1 MKALTTV
8 RALNGVRRAW
18 PGSGGSITFE
28 MAASAGTLRAGKINR
43 NGEVWITSH
52 ACDAKLPE
60 LTPSIVGRLVV
71 HRLHR
76 RAVVLTDDRA
86 IKFTR
91 QGRANTVAVQSSQVA
106 ELCEGTGIAA
116 AKVLD
121 HSPSRVS
128 MELLPGSTLHDLAGQ
143 AMPGWRR
150 FADVWPSLITRFV
163 GLPEH
168 TGADEANVLW
178 QWFQHI
184 EGHRALPQ
192 LDRLGNATAQAC
204 QQLASGDNG
213 SRVLVHRDLHDKQL
227 LWDGDSLGLLDFD
240 TAARGEAALDLG
252 NLWAHIELRH
262 VQGRLTRQDRDR
274 ILDLLGEVVAA
285 APTTLRRVVTHHRA
299 ARLRLAYV
307 YAFRPQSASWLP
319 HWVEETLRS
328 SSPVNFDR
336 RSA

>member
-1 MKALTTV
+1 M
-8 RALNGVRRAW
+8 
-18 PGSGGSITFE
+18 
-28 MAASAGTLRAGKINR
+28 
-43 NGEVWITSH
+43 
-52 ACDAKLPE
+52 
-60 LTPSIVGRLVV
+60 
-71 HRLHR
+71 
-76 RAVVLTDDRA
+76 
-86 IKFTR
+86 
-91 QGRANTVAVQSSQVA
+91 
-106 ELCEGTGIAA
+106 
-116 AKVLD
+116 
-121 HSPSRVS
+121 
-128 MELLPGSTLHDLAGQ
+128 
-143 AMPGWRR
+143 
-150 FADVWPSLITRFV
+150 
-163 GLPEH
+163 
-168 TGADEANVLW
+168 LW

-227 LWDGDSLGLLDFD
+227 MWDGTTLGLLDLD
-240 TAARGEAALDLG
+240 TATRGEAALDLG